1 VKKGRFY
8 RPFFMA
14 PGFMEL
20 ESFLICL
27 QEIAA
32 QFPAYK
38 AFNFRRPEMAARSSP
53 ARKQTGIFRQCMNAA
68 QKSSPA
74 ATRSY
79 TAPLYFNR

>member
-1 VKKGRFY
+1 
-8 RPFFMA
+8 MA

-38 AFNFRRPEMAARSSP
+38 AFNFRRPEMAAKPSP
-53 ARKQTGIFRQCMNAA
+53 AIHHKF
-68 QKSSPA
+68 QK
-74 ATRSY
+74 RS
-79 TAPLYFNR
+79 